1 MSNLGLRHP
10 DVRHPEDGLLLRYL
24 DGELPGRKARQVRT
38 HLEACWQCRAQ
49 AGELESAIGEC
60 VRYRK
65 NVLAPS
71 LPPPPE
77 PWRSLDFE
85 RVHVELA
92 AELAAQ
98 SLFVRLAA
106 FLSPL
111 RNGGLRW
118 ALSGAAVLALSLVL
132 VQQLRETPKVEAAAL
147 LRNAVLAS
155 QARPAAAVIKIKRL
169 RITTR
174 TGQMTRVIGV
184 AYKPPARETEI
195 ARLFD
200 AAHYDWTDPLSAQA
214 YSAWRR
220 QLPHFQDAIASQ
232 PNSYDIKTTTEDS
245 EILSA
250 TLKLRG
256 TDLQPLEARFEFR
269 NRDWVE
275 MTELVDQ
282 QTNPASTVAG
292 TTGGMPRQPGV
303 PPGLINVPE
312 EPSAPAPFSEELQAV
327 SALHQLGADL
337 GDPLEISREGRQ
349 VLVFGAG
356 IPPQRQQQIHGVLD
370 RLPHVVVRFDDPAF
384 PAGATPVQSEPAT
397 RDAAGPEKSTYPA
410 RIEERLGGRPQFERF
425 SSSVLDWTD
434 SAMTRA
440 YALRRLAQQFS
451 AAAENQMTAED
462 RRTLRQLGREHLA
475 AFTKDAQR
483 VANTVNPVLRGPGA
497 TGLGAVA
504 QIDISAEPTD
514 WQSASEDLLASA
526 RRAETLLA
534 VVLGVAPAETATGNA
549 PAQLLIALAQLS
561 IRTGQCQRL
570 LADR

>member
-1 MSNLGLRHP
+1 MSNLDLRHP
-10 DVRHPEDGLLLRYL
+10 DDGLLLRYL
-24 DGELPGRKARQVRT
+24 DGGLPGRKARQVRT
-38 HLEACWQCRAQ
+38 HLEACWQCRTQ
-49 AGELESAIGEC
+49 SEELQSVIGEC

-85 RVHVELA
+85 RAES
-92 AELAAQ
+92 ELAAQ
-98 SLFVRLAA
+98 SIFARLV
-106 FLSPL
+106 SPL
-111 RNGGLRW
+111 RNPGLRW
-118 ALSGAAVLALSLVL
+118 ALSGALVLALSFVIF
-132 VQQLRETPKVEAAAL
+132 QQLRETPGVEAAAL
-147 LRNAVLAS
+147 LQKAVKAS
-155 QARPAAAVIKIKRL
+155 QSRPTAVKRV

-184 AYKPPARETEI
+184 AHKPAARETEI

-200 AAHYDWTDPLSAQA
+200 AAHYDWNEPLSAKS
-214 YSAWRR
+214 YSAWRD

-232 PNSYDIKTTTEDS
+232 PDSYDIKTTTQDS
-245 EILSA
+245 ELLSA
-250 TLKLRG
+250 TLKLRA
-256 TDLQPLEARFEFR
+256 TDLEPVEGRFEFR

-292 TTGGMPRQPGV
+292 TNGGMPRQPGV
-303 PPGLINVPE
+303 PPGPLNVPAE
-312 EPSAPAPFSEELQAV
+312 TAAPSAFSEELQVV

-337 GDPLEISREGRQ
+337 GDPLEISREGGQ
-349 VLVFGAG
+349 VLVSGVG
-356 IPPQRQQQIHGVLD
+356 IPPQRQQQIHGLLD

-384 PAGATPVQSEPAT
+384 PAGATPVQSEPAA

-451 AAAENQMTAED
+451 ATDEDQMTAED
-462 RRTLRQLGREHLA
+462 RRTLHKLGREHLA
-475 AFTKDAQR
+475 AFVKDAQR
-483 VANTVNPVLRGPGA
+483 VANTVKPVLSGMGPGG
-497 TGLGAVA
+497 T
-504 QIDISAEPTD
+504 QIEARSDSIN

-534 VVLGVAPAETATGNA
+534 VVLGVAPPENDSANA
-549 PAQLLIALAQLS
+549 PAQLLMTLAQLS
-561 IRTGQCQRL
+561 SRAEECQRL

>member
-1 MSNLGLRHP
+1 MSNL

-38 HLEACWQCRAQ
+38 HLETCWQCRAQ
-49 AGELESAIGEC
+49 VDELEATIGEC
-60 VRYRK
+60 VRYRQ
-65 NVLAPS
+65 NVRAPS

-77 PWRSLDFE
+77 PWRSLDFA
-85 RVHVELA
+85 RADSELA
-92 AELAAQ
+92 GELAAQ
-98 SLFVRLAA
+98 SLFIRVAR
-106 FLSPL
+106 FLSP
-111 RNGGLRW
+111 RQNPGLRW
-118 ALSGAAVLALSLVL
+118 ALSGAAVVALCFVL
-132 VQQLRETPKVEAAAL
+132 LQQLRETPKVEAAAL
-147 LRNAVLAS
+147 LRKAVLAAQS
-155 QARPAAAVIKIKRL
+155 RPAAHKRL

-184 AYKPPARETEI
+184 AYKPAARETEI

-200 AAHYDWTDPLSAQA
+200 AAHYDWNDPLSAQSF
-214 YSAWRR
+214 SAWRDR
-220 QLPHFQDAIASQ
+220 LPHFQDAIASQ
-232 PNSYDIKTTTEDS
+232 PNSYEIKTTTEDS
-245 EILSA
+245 ELVSA

-256 TDLQPLEARFEFR
+256 TDLEPLEGRFEFR

-292 TTGGMPRQPGV
+292 TTGGVPRQPGV
-303 PPGLINVPE
+303 PPGPLDVPME
-312 EPSAPAPFSEELQAV
+312 SAEPSAFSEELQVV
-327 SALHQLGADL
+327 SALHELGADL

-349 VLVFGAG
+349 VLVSGTG
-356 IPPQRQQQIHGVLD
+356 IPPQRQQQIHGLLD

-384 PAGATPVQSEPAT
+384 PASAVPVQSEPAT

-462 RRTLRQLGREHLA
+462 RRTLRNLGREHLV
-475 AFTKDAQR
+475 AFAKDAGR
-483 VANTVNPVLRGPGA
+483 VAGTVNPVLTGMGA
-497 TGLGAVA
+497 GVA
-504 QIDISAEPTD
+504 QHETRPEPAD
-514 WQSASEDLLASA
+514 WQSASEDLLVSA

-534 VVLGVAPAETATGNA
+534 VVLGVAPAELSSGNA
-549 PAQLLIALAQLS
+549 PAELLIALAQIS
-561 IRTGQCQRL
+561 SRTEQCQRL
-570 LADR
+570 LAGR

>member
-1 MSNLGLRHP
+1 MSNLDL
-10 DVRHPEDGLLLRYL
+10 RHPEDGLLLRYL
-24 DGELPGRKARQVRT
+24 DGELPARKVRQVRT

-49 AGELESAIGEC
+49 VEELQGAIGEC

-77 PWRSLDFE
+77 AWRSLDFE
-85 RVHVELA
+85 RVE

-98 SLFVRLAA
+98 SLLVRLAR
-106 FLSPL
+106 FFSP
-111 RNGGLRW
+111 RQNPGLRW
-118 ALSGAAVLALSLVL
+118 ALSGAAVLALSFVL

-147 LRNAVLAS
+147 LQKAVKAS
-155 QARPAAAVIKIKRL
+155 QSRPAARKRL

-174 TGQMTRVIGV
+174 TGQMTRDIGV
-184 AYKPPARETEI
+184 AYKPAARETEI

-200 AAHYDWTDPLSAQA
+200 AAHYDWNDPLSAKS
-214 YSAWRR
+214 YSAWRDR
-220 QLPHFQDAIASQ
+220 LPHFQDAITSQ

-245 EILSA
+245 ELLSA
-250 TLKLRG
+250 TLKLRT
-256 TDLQPLEARFEFR
+256 TDLEPLEGRFEFR

-303 PPGLINVPE
+303 PPGPFNVPVE
-312 EPSAPAPFSEELQAV
+312 TAEPAAFSEELQVV

-337 GDPLEISREGRQ
+337 DDLLEISREGRQ
-349 VLVFGAG
+349 VLVSGTG
-356 IPPQRQQQIHGVLD
+356 IPPQRQQQIHGLLD

-384 PAGATPVQSEPAT
+384 PASAVPVQSEPAT

-451 AAAENQMTAED
+451 AAAENEMTAED
-462 RRTLRQLGREHLA
+462 RRTLRKLGREHLA
-475 AFTKDAQR
+475 AFAKDAQR
-483 VANTVNPVLRGPGA
+483 VANTVNPVLTGMGA
-497 TGLGAVA
+497 HVA
-504 QIDISAEPTD
+504 PHEMRPDPAA

-534 VVLGVAPAETATGNA
+534 IVLGVAPAELASGDA
-549 PAQLLIALAQLS
+549 PAQLLTALAQLS
-561 IRTGQCQRL
+561 SRAELCQRL

>member
-1 MSNLGLRHP
+1 MSNL

-49 AGELESAIGEC
+49 GEELQGTIGEC

-77 PWRSLDFE
+77 PWRDLDFDA
-85 RVHVELA
+85 VD

-98 SLFVRLAA
+98 SLYTRVAR
-106 FLSPL
+106 FLSP
-111 RNGGLRW
+111 RQNPGLRW
-118 ALSGAAVLALSLVL
+118 ALSGVAVLALCLVL

-147 LRNAVLAS
+147 LQKAVKAS
-155 QARPAAAVIKIKRL
+155 QSRPVAVKRV

-184 AYKPPARETEI
+184 AYKPAARETEI

-200 AAHYDWTDPLSAQA
+200 AAHYDWNDPLSAKA
-214 YSAWRR
+214 YSAWRE

-245 EILSA
+245 ELVSA
-250 TLKLRG
+250 TLKLRT
-256 TDLQPLEARFEFR
+256 TDLEPLEGRFEFR

-282 QTNPASTVAG
+282 QTHPASTVAG

-303 PPGLINVPE
+303 PPGPLNVPAE
-312 EPSAPAPFSEELQAV
+312 SAEPSAFSEELQVV

-349 VLVFGAG
+349 VLVSGTG
-356 IPPQRQQQIHGVLD
+356 IPPQRQQQLHGLLD

-384 PAGATPVQSEPAT
+384 PASAMPVQSEPAT
-397 RDAAGPEKSTYPA
+397 RDAAGTEKSTYAA

-451 AAAENQMTAED
+451 STAENQMSAED
-462 RRTLRQLGREHLA
+462 RRTLRKLGREHLT
-475 AFTKDAQR
+475 AFAKDAQR
-483 VANTVNPVLRGPGA
+483 VANTVKPVL
-497 TGLGAVA
+497 TGMGEGVA
-504 QIDISAEPTD
+504 QLDAHQEPID
-514 WQSASEDLLASA
+514 WQSASEDLLVSA

-534 VVLGVAPAETATGNA
+534 VVLGVAPAENASGNA

-561 IRTGQCQRL
+561 IRTEQCQRL
-570 LADR
+570 LAEH